1 MRTILHSDLNNFYAS
16 VECVYDPSLRDHPIA
31 VCGSQDERHGIVLAK
46 NMPAKAAGVRT
57 GEAVWKAKEKCPG
70 LQIVPPDFN
79 KYLRFAR
86 LMREIYAEYTEYI
99 EPFGLDEAW
108 LDVTGHPMGGKAI
121 ADELRRRA
129 KEELGLTL
137 SVGVSYNKIF
147 AKLGS
152 DMKKPDATTVITPE
166 NFREK
171 VWPLPAED
179 LLYVG
184 PATRRKLRERN
195 IRTIGQIAQA
205 SRRVLTGMLGKCG
218 EMLWTFANG
227 LESSPVRPMGEAA
240 MIKSVGNS
248 TTTPRDL
255 TCDHDAQMVVT
266 VLAEIVA
273 ERLRKHGLCGSV
285 GEISVRDCEL
295 SSFTRQRKI
304 DRPTA
309 LAAEIIPCA
318 MALFRENYRWEHPI
332 RSMGVCVS
340 SLQPIHGD
348 CQLSMFPNH
357 RRSRLYEL
365 EGAVEDIR
373 RRFGHHALLRASL
386 IDEGIGAINPRDD
399 HVIFPVGGKAPRQA
413 KEESMNAPRLCQSGG
428 AD

>member
-57 GEAVWKAKEKCPG
+57 GEAVWEAKEKCPG

-152 DMKKPDATTVITPE
+152 DMRKPDATTVITPE

-255 TCDHDAQMVVT
+255 VDDHDVHL
-266 VLAEIVA
+266 VLLLLSESVA
-273 ERLRKHGLCGSV
+273 ERLRVQNLRGSV
-285 GEISVRDCEL
+285 ITLYVRDCEL
-295 SSFTRQRKI
+295 HSLSCQRKI
-304 DRPTA
+304 SAPTA
-309 LAAEIIPCA
+309 LSRDIAAHA
-318 MALFRENYRWEHPI
+318 QALFRERYRWDRPI
-332 RSMGVCVS
+332 RSLGVSVS
-340 SLQPIHGD
+340 CLEMQGGNQQI
-348 CQLSMFPNH
+348 CMFPDANQ
-357 RRSRLYEL
+357 RRYGL
-365 EGAVEDIR
+365 EDAVRDIR
-373 RRFGHHALLRASL
+373 RRFGHGSIGRASL
-386 IDEGIGAINPRDD
+386 LADAGLNAINPRDD
-399 HVIFPVGGKAPRQA
+399 HVIHPVGWRG
-413 KEESMNAPRLCQSGG
+413 
-428 AD
+428 

>member
-1 MRTILHSDLNNFYAS
+1 
-16 VECVYDPSLRDHPIA
+16 
-31 VCGSQDERHGIVLAK
+31 
-46 NMPAKAAGVRT
+46 
-57 GEAVWKAKEKCPG
+57 
-70 LQIVPPDFN
+70 
-79 KYLRFAR
+79 
-86 LMREIYAEYTEYI
+86 
-99 EPFGLDEAW
+99 
-108 LDVTGHPMGGKAI
+108 MGGKAI
-121 ADELRRRA
+121 ADELRLRA
-129 KEELGLTL
+129 REELGLTL

-195 IRTIGQIAQA
+195 ICTIGQLACA
-205 SRRVLTGMLGKCG
+205 PLKVLTGLLGKCG
-218 EMLWTFANG
+218 EMLWVFANG

-266 VLAEIVA
+266 VLGESVA
-273 ERLRKHGLCGSV
+273 ERLRSHGLCGSV
-285 GEISVRDCEL
+285 VEISARDCSL
-295 SSFTRQRKI
+295 NTFTRQRKI
-304 DRPTA
+304 DQPTA

-318 MALFRENYRWEHPI
+318 MALFRENYHWERPV

-340 SLQPIHGD
+340 ALQPMHGD

-357 RRSRLYEL
+357 RRNRLYEL

-373 RRFGHHALLRASL
+373 RRFGHHAILRASL
-386 IDEGIGAINPRDD
+386 IEDSIGDVNPRDD
-399 HVIFPVGGKAPRQA
+399 HVIFPVGWKSAA
-413 KEESMNAPRLCQSGG
+413 SGERG
-428 AD
+428 